1 VLLVPSAY
9 RHYLYR
15 VYAVSCVLRAVAMMK
30 RTLAVFEILGLLVAT
45 FLSGCSS
52 PKNENSKHF
61 LWKVSDENSSVY
73 ILGSIHF
80 ADKTFYPLDSVII
93 NAFDR
98 SDELAVEIDISDSS
112 VIKESLR
119 LSSELG
125 ALKDG
130 KTLDMVLPEDVLN
143 SLDSICLSWYIPS
156 DFFYGYNPWAAA
168 MTLSA
173 IALQRTK
180 FDARLGI
187 DLFFLTSAHE
197 KKQIISLETVEE
209 QVSVFT
215 GVGIPDSIGI
225 FYLKNLIQEI
235 AMLDSSITL
244 FRRAWKTG
252 NDSLFHVAMNLSTK
266 KLDHSDSLLLEVVNE
281 NVYYSRN
288 RKMSESVEKFLAE
301 NRSVFVVVGAAHLI
315 SEKENVI
322 EILHRKGLTVE
333 QL

>member
-1 VLLVPSAY
+1 MLLVLSAHC
-9 RHYLYR
+9 HYLYC
-15 VYAVSCVLRAVAMMK
+15 VYSVSGVIRAIAMMK
-30 RTLAVFEILGLLVAT
+30 YSLNAVVLLCLLVAE
-45 FLSGCSS
+45 FLSGCST
-52 PKNENSKHF
+52 PKDEGRKHF

-73 ILGSIHF
+73 LLGSIHF
-80 ADKTFYPLDSVII
+80 ADSSFYPLDSVIV

-98 SDELAVEIDISDSS
+98 SDELAVELDISDSS
-112 VIKESLR
+112 VIQESVR

-125 ALKDG
+125 SLKDG
-130 KTLDMVLPEDVLN
+130 KTLDMVLPEDVLY
-143 SLDSICLSWYIPS
+143 SLDSLCLSWYIPS
-156 DFFYGYNPWAAA
+156 DFLYGYNPWAAA

-187 DLFFLTSAHE
+187 DLFFLTSAHG
-197 KKQIISLETVEE
+197 KKKIVSLETVEK

-215 GVGIPDSIGI
+215 GVGISDSIGI
-225 FYLKNLIQEI
+225 FYLKNLFQEI
-235 AMLDSSITL
+235 ALLDSSITL

-252 NDSLFHVAMNLSTK
+252 NDSLFHETLNLSTK

-281 NVYYSRN
+281 CVYYSRN
-288 RKMSESVEKFLAE
+288 RKMAESVETFLAE

-315 SEKENVI
+315 GEKENVI
-322 EILHRKGLTVE
+322 DILRRKGLTVE

>member
-1 VLLVPSAY
+1 MLLVLSAHC
-9 RHYLYR
+9 HYLYC
-15 VYAVSCVLRAVAMMK
+15 VYSVSGVLRAVAMMK
-30 RTLAVFEILGLLVAT
+30 RTLNAVVLLYLLVVL
-45 FLSGCSS
+45 FLSGCST
-52 PKNENSKHF
+52 PKDEGRKHF

-73 ILGSIHF
+73 LLGSIHF
-80 ADKTFYPLDSVII
+80 ADSSFYPLDSVIV

-98 SDELAVEIDISDSS
+98 SDELAVELDISDSS
-112 VIKESLR
+112 VIQESVR

-125 ALKDG
+125 SLKDE

-143 SLDSICLSWYIPS
+143 SLDSLCLSWYIPS
-156 DFFYGYNPWAAA
+156 DFLYGYNPWAAA

-187 DLFFLTSAHE
+187 DLFFLTRAHG
-197 KKQIISLETVEE
+197 KKKIVSLETVEE

-252 NDSLFHVAMNLSTK
+252 NDSLFQAAMNLSTK

-315 SEKENVI
+315 GEKENVI
-322 EILHRKGLTVE
+322 DILRRKGLTVE

>member
-1 VLLVPSAY
+1 MLLVLSAHC
-9 RHYLYR
+9 HYLYC
-15 VYAVSCVLRAVAMMK
+15 VYSVSGVLRAVAMMK
-30 RTLAVFEILGLLVAT
+30 RTLNAVVLLYLLVVL
-45 FLSGCSS
+45 FLSGCST
-52 PKNENSKHF
+52 PKDEGRKHF

-73 ILGSIHF
+73 LLGSIHF
-80 ADKTFYPLDSVII
+80 ADSSFYPLDSVIV

-98 SDELAVEIDISDSS
+98 SDELAVELDISDSS
-112 VIKESLR
+112 VIQESVR

-125 ALKDG
+125 SLKDE

-143 SLDSICLSWYIPS
+143 SLDSLCLSWYIPS
-156 DFFYGYNPWAAA
+156 DFLYGYNPWAAA

-187 DLFFLTSAHE
+187 DLLFLTRAHG
-197 KKQIISLETVEE
+197 KKKIVSLETVEE

-252 NDSLFHVAMNLSTK
+252 NDSLFQAAMNLSTK

-315 SEKENVI
+315 GEKENVI
-322 EILHRKGLTVE
+322 DILRRKGLTVE